1 MILTLLGFALIAL
14 GVAGVRYAPAI
25 VAAQHRQGMAPLGD
39 DDGTDL
45 EDADR
50 VRVTKGAGVVL
61 VVVGLVSVAYG
72 SSLI

>member
-1 MILTLLGFALIAL
+1 MILTLLGFALVAL

-45 EDADR
+45 ENGDR
-50 VRVTKGAGVVL
+50 VRVTKGTGVVL
-61 VVVGLVSVAYG
+61 AVVGLISVAYG
-72 SSLI
+72 SGLV

>member
-1 MILTLLGFALIAL
+1 MILTLLGFALVAL

-25 VAAQHRQGMAPLGD
+25 VAAQHRQRMAPLGD

-45 EDADR
+45 ENADR

-61 VVVGLVSVAYG
+61 VAVGLVSVAYG
-72 SSLI
+72 FGIV